1 MKNLNCGIWKVSR
14 LFLIEKIRCA
24 YSKTF
29 RQCERIFG
37 EGTVSSEKSSPSHTR
52 LHSLCFK
59 GNCWQFLCCVFLD
72 NFYVHK
78 RIYICIHRW
87 ASLVS
92 QMVKNPPAMQETW
105 VWSLSWKHPLEKGMA
120 THSSILVWRILWTE
134 EPGRPQSTGSQ
145 RVRQDWATNTHT
157 RVCVCVCV
165 YIYMCVYIYIYIYTH
180 HT

>member
-78 RIYICIHRW
+78 RTTCFW
-87 ASLVS
+87 
-92 QMVKNPPAMQETW
+92 TW
-105 VWSLSWKHPLEKGMA
+105 EGAYHKGNNSHTSKSAKKHLLLRDDCQSG
-120 THSSILVWRILWTE
+120 TE
-134 EPGRPQSTGSQ
+134 GL
-145 RVRQDWATNTHT
+145 HT
-157 RVCVCVCV
+157 RSGEEEALK
-165 YIYMCVYIYIYIYTH
+165 TH
-180 HT
+180 WSISLKL